1 MKKKLRFAHLLWLL
15 VPLLI
20 WWALKDI
27 PYKQVIEALAVLKA
41 WQIFVLLAVNLAI
54 LLLFSGRWWFILKSM
69 GHSVHYFLLTFY
81 RIASF
86 SVSYFTPGT
95 QFGGE
100 PLQVFLIQRRHG
112 VPAPQAISSV
122 FLDKV
127 IEVLANFTF
136 LVIGLATILLSGYS
150 SGRFQLWPFGL
161 ALLVLFLPLL
171 HLALLRRG
179 VLPLKLLL
187 GKLTPRSLAW
197 PAVSRILALSV
208 QTETEL
214 SEYFQKNPS
223 AVGVAVL
230 ISGLTWAVMIFEYG
244 LMLAFLGVHLSLAQ
258 TISALTA
265 ARLAFL
271 VPVPAGLGVLE
282 ASQVFALQ
290 TLGYSPGLG
299 LSLGLLIRARD
310 VLTGL
315 MGLWISGWALKRT
328 PMSFK
333 YSD

>member
-1 MKKKLRFAHLLWLL
+1 MKKKLRFVHLLWLF

-20 WWALKDI
+20 WWTVKDI
-27 PYKQVIEALAVLKA
+27 PLKQVVEALAVLRA
-41 WQIFVLLAVNLAI
+41 WKIFALLVINLAI

-69 GHSVHYFLLTFY
+69 GHSIHYFLLTFY

-100 PLQVFLIQRRHG
+100 PLQVFLVQRHHG
-112 VPAPQAISSV
+112 VPGPQAISSV

-136 LVIGLATILLSGYS
+136 LVIGLVTIFLGGYS
-150 SGRFQLWPFGL
+150 SGQFQPWLFGL
-161 ALLVLFLPLL
+161 ALLILFLPLL
-171 HLALLRRG
+171 HLVLLRRG

-187 GKLTPRSLAW
+187 GKITPGSLPW

-214 SEYFQKNPS
+214 SEYLRKNS
-223 AVGVAVL
+223 SGVRVAVL
-230 ISGLTWAVMIFEYG
+230 ISGLTWAAMIFEYG
-244 LMLAFLGVHLSLAQ
+244 LMLTFLGVRLSLAQ

-271 VPVPAGLGVLE
+271 FPVPAGLGVLE

-290 TLGYSPGLG
+290 MFGYPPGLG
-299 LSLGLLIRARD
+299 LSLALLIRARD
-310 VLTGL
+310 VLVGL
-315 MGLWISGWALKRT
+315 MGLWISGWTMKRT
-328 PMSFK
+328 PMPFK